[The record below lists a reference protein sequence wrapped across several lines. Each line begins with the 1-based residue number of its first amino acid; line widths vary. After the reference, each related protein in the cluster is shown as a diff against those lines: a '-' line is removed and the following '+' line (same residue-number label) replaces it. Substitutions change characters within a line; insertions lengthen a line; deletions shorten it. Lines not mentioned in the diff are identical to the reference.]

1 MGKNRD
7 HSKFPNAITV
17 LDNGNVGIG
26 TNSPTYT
33 FDITGT
39 GRFTSQ
45 LSIGATLSSWGA
57 NWRPLQLGSY
67 GSFITGRTDDNSMFI
82 GKNVYFDGTNWIGT
96 TTGYAQQMFFDSSGN
111 TIFRN
116 VSATASTAT
125 GFNETMRILAN
136 GNVGIGTSSPSSFA
150 NGGLTLGTSS
160 AGKSLILNSSV
171 DGDNGLIQFID
182 KNSNNSFQIFGH
194 SLAMGFY
201 GYGARDMQ
209 FYTNGSERMRITSG
223 GNIGMGTSS
232 PGSKLH
238 LYDGA
243 NPLSLKIQRTSV
255 PVYLSD
261 VQPAGTT
268 AAAAWTHNMENTS
281 NGSASWGGFA
291 NGSYA
296 GSAIMLNANT
306 GSSYITFLTAPS
318 ANTNPTERFRI
329 DGTNGYTNTYKS
341 IGNIASTSLAS
352 LSDAQT
358 QRWYFTSQC
367 NNTWRALVANI
378 NFRSFVVR
386 MWGSDAGTSNYG
398 EHYFTMSFPGYGVS
412 NNANLHYVSGGW
424 NTGAYELSYTN
435 NGGAYYLIFRNTS
448 YYDSNNVATYYM
460 EIISV

>member
-1 MGKNRD
+1 VGQNREL
-7 HSKFPNAITV
+7 SRFPNAITA
-17 LDNGNVGIG
+17 LD
-26 TNSPTYT
+26 
-33 FDITGT
+33 
-39 GRFTSQ
+39 
-45 LSIGATLSSWGA
+45 
-57 NWRPLQLGSY
+57 
-67 GSFITGRTDDNSMFI
+67 
-82 GKNVYFDGTNWIGT
+82 
-96 TTGYAQQMFFDSSGN
+96 
-111 TIFRN
+111 
-116 VSATASTAT
+116 
-125 GFNETMRILAN
+125 N
-136 GNVGIGTSSPSSFA
+136 GNVGIGTSSPSYKLDVTGTGKVSSTLLVGGNINQNINDGGLNLYKADGTTLKVSLGNVDGSNTDEGLLALFKTNVQKVQLRA
-150 NGGLTLGTSS
+150 NGVSYFNGGNVGIGTSS
-160 AGKSLILNSSV
+160 PVLTGSNRTTLDISGVSQSLLVLSTGSSWKSYFYNDGTNLSIANS
-171 DGDNGLIQFID
+171 GGFINFD
-182 KNSNNSFQIFGH
+182 ISG
-194 SLAMGFY
+194 
-201 GYGARDMQ
+201 
-209 FYTNGSERMRITSG
+209 ERMRIANT
-223 GNIGMGTSS
+223 GNVGIGTSS

-268 AAAAWTHNMENTS
+268 AAAAWTHNMESTS
-281 NGSASWGGFA
+281 NGSVSWGGFA

-306 GSSYITFLTAPS
+306 GSSYITFHTAPS
-318 ANTNPTERFRI
+318 ANTNPSERFRI

-424 NTGAYELSYTN
+424 NTGGYELSYTN